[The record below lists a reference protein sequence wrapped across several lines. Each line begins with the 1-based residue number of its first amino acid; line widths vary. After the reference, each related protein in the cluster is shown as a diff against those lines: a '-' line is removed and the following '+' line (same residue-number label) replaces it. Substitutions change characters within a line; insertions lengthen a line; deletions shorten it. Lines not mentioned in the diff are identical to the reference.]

1 MECWSPPTCTTSWS
15 TVIPVCKT
23 WFRNPPNECIFL
35 YLYLL
40 IPWILIE
47 IGLATCTWSI
57 IYLILLRMFTHLSE
71 SSRHDSVN
79 FKQKNNENCY
89 LYWRKSYCEIWCVVF
104 MPPRS
109 KIRGILFLS
118 FCHSVLSETLT
129 LLITF
134 EQWML
139 ELWYFTWI
147 FPVIRP
153 FHGYHYFL
161 PCDLDLGVWPIF

>member
-23 WFRNPPNECIFL
+23 WFVHPPNECIFL
-35 YLYLL
+35 YLFLL

-79 FKQKNNENCY
+79 FKPKNNENCY

-118 FCHSVLSETLT
+118 FCPPLWNVNLANNIWTMNARA
-129 LLITF
+129 LI
-134 EQWML
+134 
-139 ELWYFTWI
+139 
-147 FPVIRP
+147 
-153 FHGYHYFL
+153 FHINI
-161 PCDLDLGVWPIF
+161 PCDKTFPWVPLFFTLWPWSLTHFFFKL